1 MGDKNDLQKK
11 NHKTLVG
18 MKKICFRDE
27 PNQYREQ
34 ISTVINEVKNID
46 SLAYSYSIQYI
57 LSFYDYIIVHC
68 VFLT

>member
-34 ISTVINEVKNID
+34 ISTEINEVKTSIIWLILTLFNIFYLFMIV
-46 SLAYSYSIQYI
+46 SLFVVY
-57 LSFYDYIIVHC
+57 F
-68 VFLT
+68 